1 MVEVSIQAADRLAAD
16 GLAVEV
22 IDVRSLVPLDIET
35 IVESVAR
42 TGRAV
47 VVHEAVV
54 PFGAGAEIAA
64 RITELA
70 FDRLRAPV
78 GRVGAPPVPM
88 PFSPPLESICIP
100 DPDDVV
106 AAVRKVLSQ

>member
-1 MVEVSIQAADRLAAD
+1 VSLQAADRLARD
-16 GLAVEV
+16 GVALEV

-35 IVESVAR
+35 IVDSVAR

-54 PFGAGAEIAA
+54 DFGAGAEVVA
-64 RITELA
+64 RIVVHA
-70 FDRLRAPV
+70 FDSLESPPV
-78 GRVGAPPVPM
+78 RVGAPPVPM

-100 DPDDVV
+100 DADDIMVS
-106 AAVRKVLSQ
+106 VRKVLSR